1 MKALDLSKNNEVISY
16 EKVASKTD
24 GLILKIIR
32 KDGNLDDKF
41 LQHLEGSKKANIPII
56 GVYNYSYATTKDKA
70 IYDATLVIN
79 YMKALDLRCAVWLDI
94 EDSTLRYLGHR
105 LIEIINAYKNI
116 VFNAGFPFGLYTGQS
131 FYNSY
136 ISPWASEIKD
146 VPIWIARYYA
156 DDTLFQF
163 NQDPDRSKIPSISNV
178 VMWQYTSHGVI
189 DGIKGYVDMNEVYYN
204 PISSNA
210 PADPE
215 PVKEDPEIQ
224 ILRHELESCKKELSE
239 YKMILGNLIISLNH
253 VVNELIQMKE
263 DLENE

>member
-41 LQHLEGSKKANIPII
+41 LQHLEGSKNTNIPII
-56 GVYNYSYATTKDKA
+56 GVYNYSYATTTDKA

-94 EDSTLRYLGHR
+94 EDSTLRNLGHR

-116 VFNAGFPFGLYTGQS
+116 VINSGFPFGLYTGQS

-136 ISPWASEIKD
+136 ISPWTSEIKD
-146 VPIWIARYYA
+146 IPIWIARYYA
-156 DDTLFQF
+156 GDTPFQF
-163 NQDPDRSKIPSISNV
+163 NQDPDKSKIPSIPNV
-178 VMWQYTSHGVI
+178 VMWQYTSHGII

-204 PISSNA
+204 AIPSNTS
-210 PADPE
+210 ADQE
-215 PVKEDPEIQ
+215 PTKEDIEIQ
-224 ILRHELESCKKELSE
+224 TLRYELESCKKELSD
-239 YKMILGNLIISLNH
+239 YKAILGNLAISLNH
-253 VVNELIQMKE
+253 IVNELVQIKE